1 MSKKGKALQ
10 VGAGM
15 VGRVIVKDM
24 LPDFDYTV
32 LDLSE
37 KNLAEVKQQYPS
49 VNVVQGD
56 CTVYSVI

>member
-37 KNLAEVKQQYPS
+37 KNLAEVK
-49 VNVVQGD
+49 
-56 CTVYSVI
+56 